1 MGEEK
6 FRVHNVGS
14 LESREYLK
22 IFKGNKKNMNYIN
35 QVILTYH
42 PETLDKNFSWNKNFS
57 KIIKAL
63 DNFNLNV
70 IITSPGHEKA
80 VKNRLILLKQIKNK
94 KNFSFP
100 FF

>member
-1 MGEEK
+1 MLDLLGIE
-6 FRVHNVGS
+6 RI
-14 LESREYLK
+14 LK
-22 IFKGNKKNMNYIN
+22 IFKRNKKNMNYIN

-70 IITSPGHEKA
+70 IITSP
-80 VKNRLILLKQIKNK
+80 
-94 KNFSFP
+94 
-100 FF
+100 